1 MLLIMKF
8 NIQKIFPPIPV
19 PPPLKAKSLVYD
31 LKTRLD
37 WGDPALTIVDVRD
50 RHLFNTTRI
59 PGAISLPL
67 SELSDRALT
76 SLELTRDLYIYGDTD
91 EETAEAAH
99 QLRHAGYQNVSE
111 VRGGVAAW
119 KAVGF
124 PVESIYS
131 RQSPA

>member
-19 PPPLKAKSLVYD
+19 PSPLKAKSLVYD

-67 SELSDRALT
+67 SELSDRALR

-99 QLRHAGYQNVSE
+99 QLRRAGYQNVSE

-124 PVESIYS
+124 PVESIYT
-131 RQSPA
+131 RKSPV